1 MAGSGSRSGPKN
13 TSARGEQMSEPSK
26 ASQTTLTPVAQKFIL
41 HWGEMG
47 TKWGINRTVAQVHA
61 LLFLAP
67 KPVPAD
73 EIAETLSVA
82 RSNVSTS
89 LRELQGWGIVRVVH
103 VLGDRRDHFETS
115 KDVWEI
121 FRVVSEERKRREID
135 PTLRVLNEC
144 VQELKS
150 NPQSDAYTR
159 ERLESMQEFLT
170 TMTGLF
176 EEVLRMPV
184 SALKGVGK
192 LRGKVIT
199 LLGNEKK
206 KVG

>member
-1 MAGSGSRSGPKN
+1 VN
-13 TSARGEQMSEPSK
+13 EQTDAAPPR
-26 ASQTTLTPVAQKFIL
+26 LTPVAQKFIL

-61 LLFLAP
+61 LLFLSP

-103 VLGDRRDHFETS
+103 VLGDRRDHFETT

-121 FRVVSEERKRREID
+121 FRTVSEERKRREID
-135 PTLRVLNEC
+135 PTLRVLGEC
-144 VQELKS
+144 VQELKTNS
-150 NPQSDAYTR
+150 RGDAFTR
-159 ERLESMQEFLT
+159 ERLETMLDFLT

-176 EEVLRMPV
+176 DEVLRMPV
-184 SALKGVGK
+184 GALKGVGK

-206 KVG
+206 KAG